1 MQTNSRL
8 VVRPLMLL
16 CLVCLCLVCLP
27 AAFAQEMSD
36 RQTAA
41 LDSVTTWKVV
51 NSLLFAILL
60 GWGIWKYAPAFFNA
74 RSADIQ
80 KAIKDATGLKIEA
93 DFRYSEIDKR
103 MANLAAEK
111 KKLEEQAEAEMERE
125 HQRIL
130 RETEEELE
138 HIRGNVVAERDA
150 FNARG
155 SLQIRQ
161 QTARLALQLAERRL
175 QERFA
180 SGEPGDIM
188 QDFIHLVD
196 RGRN

>member
-1 MQTNSRL
+1 M
-8 VVRPLMLL
+8 
-16 CLVCLCLVCLP
+16 
-27 AAFAQEMSD
+27 
-36 RQTAA
+36 
-41 LDSVTTWKVV
+41 
-51 NSLLFAILL
+51 

-80 KAIKDATGLKIEA
+80 KAIKDATGLKIDA
-93 DFRYSEIDKR
+93 DFRYSEVDKR

-125 HQRIL
+125 HQRML

-138 HIRGNVVAERDA
+138 HIRGNVAAERDA
-150 FNARG
+150 FNAQG
-155 SLQIRQ
+155 TLAIRL

-180 SGEPGDIM
+180 SGEPGDM
-188 QDFIHLVD
+188 LQAFIHLVD
-196 RGRN
+196 RGHN